1 MTQGIKIRASLNE
14 GEATI
19 RSIIRH
25 PMETGFRF
33 DMEENQ
39 LVPAH
44 YIEQVF
50 CYHNDELVL
59 QCDWSRAVSKNPY
72 LSFSFRGAAAGDRI
86 TIRWRDNL
94 GEEKSNSVS
103 IR

>member
-1 MTQGIKIRASLNE
+1 MASPIKIRT
-14 GEATI
+14 TI
-19 RSIIRH
+19 RDGIATVRCIIRH
-25 PMETGFRF
+25 PMETGFRV
-33 DMEENQ
+33 DEANNE

-72 LSFSFRGAAAGDRI
+72 LSFSFSGAQAGDRVRI
-86 TIRWRDNL
+86 HWIDNL
-94 GEEKSNSVS
+94 GEENSGS
-103 IR
+103 IKIG